1 MRDHGKT
8 DTFFVFRCLFRV
20 EHIRIADG
28 GSGNCPKSLI
38 PGYIRKDGMLDWR
51 ILRLSSSHR

>member
-38 PGYIRKDGMLDWR
+38 PGYIRKDGMLDW
-51 ILRLSSSHR
+51 